1 MSAESST
8 GTALLAQRVE
18 PRDLWRGLGITLVLF
33 ALACVVDREVYQRVS
48 FPAVYDKDWGRLL
61 RIVGFLP
68 TWIALA
74 VGIALAEGAEIAR
87 RPRAR
92 RRGWLLF
99 WGAAGSGIAAELL
112 KLTLRRE
119 RPGPHDGLHVFR
131 DFADR
136 TFSSAGLALPSSH
149 TMVAFGGAAMLARL
163 YPRAR
168 WVGYTLAGGCGLS
181 RVLHRAH
188 FLSDVVLAAGMGWLV
203 VALIATRWGPSE

>member
-1 MSAESST
+1 MP
-8 GTALLAQRVE
+8 LLAHRVGS
-18 PRDLWRGLGITLVLF
+18 RDLWRGLGITIALF
-33 ALACVVDREVYQRVS
+33 ALAWVVDREVYQRVS
-48 FPAVYDKDWGRLL
+48 LPTVYDKDWGRLL
-61 RIVGFLP
+61 RIIGFLP
-68 TWIALA
+68 TWLALA
-74 VGIALAEGAEIAR
+74 VGIALAEGEAPAD

-131 DFADR
+131 DFAER

-168 WVGYTLAGGCGLS
+168 WVGYTLAAGCGIS

-188 FLSDVVLAAGMGWLV
+188 FLSDVVLAAGAGWLV
-203 VALIATRWGPSE
+203 AALIAARWGTAE

>member
-1 MSAESST
+1 MTAPASSR
-8 GTALLAQRVE
+8 ALLAHRVE
-18 PRDLWRGLGITLVLF
+18 TRDLWRALGITLVLF
-33 ALACVVDREVYQRVS
+33 ALAWVVDREVYQRFS
-48 FPAVYDKDWGRLL
+48 LPTVYDKDWGRLL
-61 RIVGFLP
+61 RIIGFLP

-74 VGIALAEGAEIAR
+74 VGIALAEGTEHAV
-87 RPRAR
+87 RPRAH

-131 DFADR
+131 DFAER

-168 WVGYTLAGGCGLS
+168 WVGYTLAAGCGIS

-188 FLSDVVLAAGMGWLV
+188 FLSDVVLAAGAGWLV
-203 VALIATRWGPSE
+203 VALIAKRWGSAA

>member
-1 MSAESST
+1 
-8 GTALLAQRVE
+8 
-18 PRDLWRGLGITLVLF
+18 
-33 ALACVVDREVYQRVS
+33 
-48 FPAVYDKDWGRLL
+48 
-61 RIVGFLP
+61 
-68 TWIALA
+68 
-74 VGIALAEGAEIAR
+74 
-87 RPRAR
+87 
-92 RRGWLLF
+92 LF

-131 DFADR
+131 DLAER

-168 WVGYTLAGGCGLS
+168 WVGYALAAGCGIS

-203 VALIATRWGPSE
+203 AALLARRWGRAA

>member
-1 MSAESST
+1 MTSSSNA
-8 GTALLAQRVE
+8 GAPVLSQRIDS
-18 PRDLWRGLGITLVLF
+18 RDLWRGLGITVALF
-33 ALACVVDREVYQRVS
+33 ALAWAVDREVYQRVS
-48 FPAVYDKDWGRLL
+48 LPTVYDKDWGRLL
-61 RIVGFLP
+61 RIMGFLP

-74 VGIALAEGAEIAR
+74 VGVALVEGEVPATRA
-87 RPRAR
+87 RAR

-131 DFADR
+131 DFAER

-149 TMVAFGGAAMLARL
+149 TMVAFGGAAMVARL

-168 WVGYTLAGGCGLS
+168 WVGYTLAAGCGIS

-203 VALIATRWGPSE
+203 VALIARRWGTAE

>member
-1 MSAESST
+1 MTAPTSMS
-8 GTALLAQRVE
+8 TALTDCVA
-18 PRDLWRGLGITLVLF
+18 PRDLWRALGITLALF
-33 ALACVVDREVYQRVS
+33 ALAWVVDREVYQRVS
-48 FPAVYDKDWGRLL
+48 LPTVYDKDWGRLL

-74 VGIALAEGAEIAR
+74 VGIALAEGTEREA

-119 RPGPHDGLHVFR
+119 RPGPHDGVHVFR
-131 DFADR
+131 DVAER
-136 TFSSAGLALPSSH
+136 TFSSAGLALPSSG

-163 YPRAR
+163 YPRAH
-168 WVGYTLAGGCGLS
+168 WVGYILAAGCGIS

-188 FLSDVVLAAGMGWLV
+188 FLSDVVLAAGAGWLV
-203 VALIATRWGPSE
+203 AALIAKRWGSAA

>member
-33 ALACVVDREVYQRVS
+33 ALARVIDREVYQRVT
-48 FPAVYDKDWGRLL
+48 FPTVYHRDWGRLL

-68 TWIALA
+68 TWITLA
-74 VGIALAEGAEIAR
+74 VGIALAEGAEITR

-131 DFADR
+131 DFAER

-168 WVGYTLAGGCGLS
+168 WVGYTLAAGCGLS

-188 FLSDVVLAAGMGWLV
+188 FLSDVILAAGMSWLV
-203 VALIATRWGPSE
+203 VALIARRWGPSE

>member
-1 MSAESST
+1 MTAPTSMS
-8 GTALLAQRVE
+8 TALTNRVA
-18 PRDLWRGLGITLVLF
+18 PRDLWRALGITLALF
-33 ALACVVDREVYQRVS
+33 ALAWVVDREVYQRVS
-48 FPAVYDKDWGRLL
+48 LPTVYDKDWGRLL

-74 VGIALAEGAEIAR
+74 VGIVLAEGTELVA

-131 DFADR
+131 DVAER

-163 YPRAR
+163 YSRAR
-168 WVGYTLAGGCGLS
+168 WVGYILAAGCGIS

-188 FLSDVVLAAGMGWLV
+188 FLSDVVLAAGAGWLV
-203 VALIATRWGPSE
+203 AALIAKRWGSTA

>member
-1 MSAESST
+1 MTGSST
-8 GTALLAQRVE
+8 AGMPLLSQRVAS
-18 PRDLWRGLGITLVLF
+18 RDLWRGLGITVALF
-33 ALACVVDREVYQRVS
+33 ALAWVADREVYQRVS
-48 FPAVYDKDWGRLL
+48 LPTVYDKDWGRLL
-61 RIVGFLP
+61 RIIGFLP

-74 VGIALAEGAEIAR
+74 VGVALAEGEVPTNR
-87 RPRAR
+87 VRAR

-131 DFADR
+131 DFAER

-149 TMVAFGGAAMLARL
+149 TMVAFGGAAMVARL

-168 WVGYTLAGGCGLS
+168 WVGYTLAAGCGVS

-203 VALIATRWGPSE
+203 VALIANRWGMAE

>member
-1 MSAESST
+1 MTAPTSMS
-8 GTALLAQRVE
+8 TALTNRVA
-18 PRDLWRGLGITLVLF
+18 PRDLWRALGITLALF
-33 ALACVVDREVYQRVS
+33 ALAWVVDREVYQRVS
-48 FPAVYDKDWGRLL
+48 LPTVYDKDWGRLL

-74 VGIALAEGAEIAR
+74 VGIVLAEGTELVA

-131 DFADR
+131 DVAER

-168 WVGYTLAGGCGLS
+168 WVGYTLAAGCGIS

-188 FLSDVVLAAGMGWLV
+188 FLSDVVLAAGAGWLV
-203 VALIATRWGPSE
+203 AALIAKRWGDAA

>member
-1 MSAESST
+1 MTSSSNA
-8 GTALLAQRVE
+8 GMPLLAHRVE
-18 PRDLWRGLGITLVLF
+18 SRELWRALGLTLVLF
-33 ALACVVDREVYQRVS
+33 AVAWVVDREVYQRVS
-48 FPAVYDKDWGRLL
+48 LPTVYDTDWGRLL
-61 RIVGFLP
+61 RIMGFLP

-74 VGIALAEGAEIAR
+74 VGIALAEGEDPAR
-87 RPRAR
+87 RARAR
-92 RRGWLLF
+92 HRRWLLF

-131 DFADR
+131 DLAER

-168 WVGYTLAGGCGLS
+168 WVGYALAAGCGIS

-203 VALIATRWGPSE
+203 AALLARRWGRAA

>member
-1 MSAESST
+1 MTAPTSMS
-8 GTALLAQRVE
+8 TALTNRVA
-18 PRDLWRGLGITLVLF
+18 PRDLWRALGITLALF
-33 ALACVVDREVYQRVS
+33 ALAWVVDREVYQRVS
-48 FPAVYDKDWGRLL
+48 LPTVYDKDWGRLL

-74 VGIALAEGAEIAR
+74 VGIVLAEGTELVA

-112 KLTLRRE
+112 KLMLRRE

-131 DFADR
+131 DVAER

-168 WVGYTLAGGCGLS
+168 WVGYTLAAGCGIS

-188 FLSDVVLAAGMGWLV
+188 FLSDVVLAAGAGWLV
-203 VALIATRWGPSE
+203 AALIAKRWGSTA

>member
-1 MSAESST
+1 M
-8 GTALLAQRVE
+8 TAPASPPMVLAHRVE
-18 PRDLWRGLGITLVLF
+18 TRDLWRALGLTLLCF
-33 ALACVVDREVYQRVS
+33 ALAWVVDREVYQRVAL
-48 FPAVYDKDWGRLL
+48 PTVYDKDWGRLL

-74 VGIALAEGAEIAR
+74 VGIALAEGTEYAA

-131 DFADR
+131 EFAER

-168 WVGYTLAGGCGLS
+168 WVGYA
-181 RVLHRAH
+181 
-188 FLSDVVLAAGMGWLV
+188 LAAG
-203 VALIATRWGPSE
+203 

>member
-1 MSAESST
+1 MTAPTSMS
-8 GTALLAQRVE
+8 TALTNRVA
-18 PRDLWRGLGITLVLF
+18 PRDLWRALGITLALF
-33 ALACVVDREVYQRVS
+33 ALAWVVDREVYQRVS
-48 FPAVYDKDWGRLL
+48 LPTVYDKDWGRLL

-74 VGIALAEGAEIAR
+74 VGIVLAEGTELVA

-131 DFADR
+131 DVAER

-168 WVGYTLAGGCGLS
+168 WVGYILAAGCGIS

-188 FLSDVVLAAGMGWLV
+188 FLSDVVLAAGAGWLV
-203 VALIATRWGPSE
+203 AALIAKRWGDAA

>member
-1 MSAESST
+1 MTSSST
-8 GTALLAQRVE
+8 AGMPLLAHRVRS
-18 PRDLWRGLGITLVLF
+18 RDLWRGLGITIALF
-33 ALACVVDREVYQRVS
+33 ALAWVVDREVYQRVS
-48 FPAVYDKDWGRLL
+48 LPTLYDKDWGRLL
-61 RIVGFLP
+61 RIIGFLP

-74 VGIALAEGAEIAR
+74 VGIALAEGEAPVD

-119 RPGPHDGLHVFR
+119 RPGPHEGLHVFR
-131 DFADR
+131 DFAER

-168 WVGYTLAGGCGLS
+168 WVGYTLAAGCGIS

-188 FLSDVVLAAGMGWLV
+188 FLSDVVLAAGAGWLV
-203 VALIATRWGPSE
+203 AALIAARWGPAE

>member
-1 MSAESST
+1 MTSSST
-8 GTALLAQRVE
+8 ARMPRLAHRVGSRE
-18 PRDLWRGLGITLVLF
+18 LWRGLGITIALF
-33 ALACVVDREVYQRVS
+33 ALAWVVDREVYQRVAL
-48 FPAVYDKDWGRLL
+48 PTVYDKDWGRLL
-61 RIVGFLP
+61 RIIGFLP

-74 VGIALAEGAEIAR
+74 VGIALAEGGAPAD

-131 DFADR
+131 DFAER

-149 TMVAFGGAAMLARL
+149 TMVAFGGAAMLSRL

-168 WVGYTLAGGCGLS
+168 WVGYTLAAGCGIS

-188 FLSDVVLAAGMGWLV
+188 FLSDVVLAAGAGWLV
-203 VALIATRWGPSE
+203 AALIAARWGTAE